1 MKGVD
6 TEFEG
11 DVKDLEKELKHFF
24 GLWRIRVAGC

>member
-11 DVKDLEKELKHFF
+11 DVKDLEKELKQFLKDYD
-24 GLWRIRVAGC
+24 G